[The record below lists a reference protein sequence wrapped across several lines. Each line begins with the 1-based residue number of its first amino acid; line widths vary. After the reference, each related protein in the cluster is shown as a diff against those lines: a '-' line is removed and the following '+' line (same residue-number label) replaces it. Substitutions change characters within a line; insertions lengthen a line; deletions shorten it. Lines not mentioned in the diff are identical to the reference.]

1 MVSKSIKRNMFS
13 RFNIIVL
20 IIFDILLRQ
29 RDICSGPNKALSIVV
44 SLATPTNITNQ
55 IFVCYVFFCNFCN
68 SKLLCY
74 TFFSNNSNLLL
85 LLLLLLYYSFC
96 LNDTSLRTFFAKFF
110 KTKVGSMSISSIISL
125 YIEVALSNIDIIIVV
140 KNRVKDVDKY
150 CLRKALKRQ
159 KRADI
164 KNFNKDSY
172 SAKKSIAIKSE
183 YFTKKNSTKRPK
195 NFDKKL
201 NIIVPGNV
209 GKNSLIYLE

>member
-1 MVSKSIKRNMFS
+1 
-13 RFNIIVL
+13 
-20 IIFDILLRQ
+20 
-29 RDICSGPNKALSIVV
+29 
-44 SLATPTNITNQ
+44 
-55 IFVCYVFFCNFCN
+55 
-68 SKLLCY
+68 
-74 TFFSNNSNLLL
+74 
-85 LLLLLLYYSFC
+85 
-96 LNDTSLRTFFAKFF
+96 
-110 KTKVGSMSISSIISL
+110 MSISSIISL

-164 KNFNKDSY
+164 KNFNKDNY

-195 NFDKKL
+195 SFDKKL
-201 NIIVPGNV
+201 NIIVLGNV